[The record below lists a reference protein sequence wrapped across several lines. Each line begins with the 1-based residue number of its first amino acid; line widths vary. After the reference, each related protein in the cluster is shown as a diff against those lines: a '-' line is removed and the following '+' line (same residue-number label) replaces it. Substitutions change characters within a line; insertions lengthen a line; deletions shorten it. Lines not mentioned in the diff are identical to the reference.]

1 MKNNYDKFFK
11 SARAQK
17 LQTSDFKKVN
27 IKKLQ
32 KKSQS
37 HITDD
42 QLKTAIAE
50 VHRGMIKNKQKKLGK
65 QFPVTAGVLLAAS
78 LIVAVIIGYNSD
90 KAEEIISTIEI
101 KILGT
106 TASAS
111 ETPAA
116 AKNSQT
122 KDKKT
127 EGTAEADAAAP
138 APEKEKQLSMTPEE
152 LALFKNL
159 EERRKALDQREAE
172 LKKLD
177 EELQKQKE
185 ELDKRLVDIEQVRK
199 SIANQLE
206 EKVKVDQ
213 ERVDQLVSFYS
224 SMKAQQA
231 AKIIETLNEDLA
243 VEVLLKMK
251 KKSAAEV
258 MNLMAADKA
267 QRLSEKFAGYRRK

>member
-1 MKNNYDKFFK
+1 MKNNYDNFFK
-11 SARAQK
+11 SARATK
-17 LQTSDFKKVN
+17 MQTTETKRLN

-32 KKSQS
+32 KKSESEPDIKKQ
-37 HITDD
+37 
-42 QLKTAIAE
+42 IAD
-50 VHRGMIKNKQKKLGK
+50 IQKGLSSKRQKRMGK
-65 QFPVTAGVLLAAS
+65 QFPVTAGIFLAVS
-78 LIVAVIIGYNSD
+78 LALAIVVGYNAE
-90 KAEEIISTIEI
+90 KAEEIISTVEV

-106 TASAS
+106 TASAA
-111 ETPAA
+111 ETSPNKAE
-116 AKNSQT
+116 KNSQT
-122 KDKKT
+122 NDKKP
-127 EGTAEADAAAP
+127 EGTAASDGVAS
-138 APEKEKQLSMTPEE
+138 APEKEKPVGMTSEE

-159 EERRKALDQREAE
+159 DDRRKSLDQREAE

-185 ELDKRLVDIEQVRK
+185 ELDKRLVEIEQVRK
-199 SIANQLE
+199 TIANQLE

-224 SMKAQQA
+224 TMKAQQA

-258 MNLMAADKA
+258 LNLMAADKA